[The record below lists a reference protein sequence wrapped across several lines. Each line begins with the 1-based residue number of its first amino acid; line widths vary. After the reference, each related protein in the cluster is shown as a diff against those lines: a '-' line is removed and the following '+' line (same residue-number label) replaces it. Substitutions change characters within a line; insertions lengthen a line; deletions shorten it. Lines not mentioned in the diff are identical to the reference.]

1 MECGL
6 FFREGTSR
14 WAEHEK
20 SYCSAQETSSESES
34 GPTDGPKAKR
44 SSRKDKKEK
53 EQAKPKGYPKPA
65 KKSFPDFY
73 GSLNIRPSCTHEEI
87 VQAAR
92 KRRVEV
98 HPDKVK
104 KPGMTEGELQRID
117 QTAMKIDASFYSR
130 AQELLTTALNKSP
143 KPPIIVDDI
152 IVNELNLGSVPPDLE
167 ILEIGDLAEDRFRG
181 IFKMCY
187 AGDAYL
193 TLKTRANPLN
203 TYLST
208 RSSFTSPQPLAA
220 SSGLTIP
227 LQITLSEIKL
237 SAFIILVFSKQKG
250 LTLVFRNDP
259 LESLKVSSTF
269 DAIPFVREYLQKEIE
284 GQLRTLLM
292 DEVPAII
299 HRLSL
304 RLWVPEYR
312 AKEDEELA
320 RQVLNPSDEQ
330 AVDPLAS
337 PPQDP
342 VDVSGNILDASQ
354 VAALSLDSTSE
365 HHSLFSQKN
374 MLRLAALTDSQRTL
388 SLFTPGIRD
397 AVFRAWTGPSERGEP
412 PSRTGVP
419 VISRSQSWAG
429 TTSHTYTFSESSDGP
444 ASARP
449 TLSRF
454 GSTTTGFGLGANKS
468 SRQGGRRKKHRVVNL
483 RKKAAE
489 GDEMQ
494 STSGDGTTISDTTS
508 SAQSEYGAPPSS
520 QEREG
525 ELVTPPQSPTQ
536 KVEKSRAIIDDSTPS
551 SIRQSSPYVERPED
565 LTPKPSRHRVP
576 NKRESS
582 PQRQPQPQ
590 ASQSY
595 QPFAHPPEKAHSHSS
610 AQAPLPFSNP
620 FHCLDSPAG
629 GILEQAWM
637 MKMAGEI
644 ARKLQEEKTAD
655 GGFWDRAANLRDD
668 TPPPAYGS

>member
-1 MECGL
+1 MAFNFNWSPL
-6 FFREGTSR
+6 
-14 WAEHEK
+14 
-20 SYCSAQETSSESES
+20 
-34 GPTDGPKAKR
+34 
-44 SSRKDKKEK
+44 
-53 EQAKPKGYPKPA
+53 
-65 KKSFPDFY
+65 
-73 GSLNIRPSCTHEEI
+73 
-87 VQAAR
+87 
-92 KRRVEV
+92 
-98 HPDKVK
+98 
-104 KPGMTEGELQRID
+104 
-117 QTAMKIDASFYSR
+117 TADASFYTR

-152 IVNELNLGSVPPDLE
+152 IANELNLGSVPPDLE

-187 AGDAYL
+187 TGDAYL

-208 RSSFTSPQPLAA
+208 RPSFTSPQPLAA

-237 SAFIILVFSKQKG
+237 SAFIILVFSRQKG

-284 GQLRTLLM
+284 GQLRILLM

-320 RQVLNPSDEQ
+320 RQAQNPTSDEQ
-330 AVDPLAS
+330 PVDPLAS

-342 VDVSGNILDASQ
+342 VDVSGSIFDASQ
-354 VAALSLDSTSE
+354 IASLSLDSSSE

-374 MLRLAALTDSQRTL
+374 LLRLAALTDSHRTL

-412 PSRTGVP
+412 PSRSSAP

-429 TTSHTYTFSESSDGP
+429 AISHTYTFSDSSDGP
-444 ASARP
+444 SSTRP
-449 TLSRF
+449 TLSSF
-454 GSTTTGFGLGANKS
+454 GSSAAGFGLGASKHN
-468 SRQGGRRKKHRVVNL
+468 RPHGGRRKKHRVVNL
-483 RKKAAE
+483 RKKAVE
-489 GDEMQ
+489 GEDML
-494 STSGDGTTISDTTS
+494 STSGGDGTTISDTTS
-508 SAQSEYGAPPSS
+508 SAQSEYGAPSSS

-525 ELVTPPQSPTQ
+525 ELVTPPQSPPRKPGKT
-536 KVEKSRAIIDDSTPS
+536 EWGNIDDISQA
-551 SIRQSSPYVERPED
+551 SIRHQVPGSAYAEPFND
-565 LTPKPSRHRVP
+565 LTPKPFKHTTANQRPESPSRRPKFQTSQSHQPFNYQSEKNQPRSP
-576 NKRESS
+576 CPS
-582 PQRQPQPQ
+582 PQ
-590 ASQSY
+590 
-595 QPFAHPPEKAHSHSS
+595 PFTS
-610 AQAPLPFSNP
+610 PL
-620 FHCLDSPAG
+620 HYLDSPPG

-644 ARKLQEEKTAD
+644 ARKIHEEKAAD
-655 GGFWDRAANLRDD
+655 SGFWERAANLREDI
-668 TPPPAYGS
+668 PPPAYGS